1 MGNIGRLVCVA
12 LPFALTIASLVAL
25 LIGGLGGVADKNM
38 YMFSVNT
45 ANLTISENTLASL
58 INGRSLVA
66 RQTPEEIAK
75 AELEKAK
82 AAFGQA
88 GNAIGDAGKAAGN
101 AVGAGVNGATD
112 ATKEKAK
119 ELLDKAK
126 GEAGGIVGP
135 NGFNLTAAQLGLA
148 NSYDISLWGFCYRE
162 NPGSDRICSNPTLDW
177 ATKEFNGTAKNLNA
191 IGTLENIKIGMP
203 TEVQKGL
210 DAFAA
215 LTKWTQIVLIIAYV
229 LLGIEL
235 LLGLFTSCS
244 RVMSCLTW
252 VVAGLAATAV
262 CAAAAMATAMSAA
275 VVGAIEGSQKVYGMR
290 AGFNTRFLVAMWIA
304 AALAIGAAMFW
315 VFTICCCA
323 PEKRPHRRAG
333 GGGGGH
339 SEKGGSYKGPYAPLH
354 DPENDGG
361 AYNRNSHQMSQYGA
375 GPRQTSGRSDLA
387 YEPYSNQVAR

>member
-12 LPFALTIASLVAL
+12 LPFALTVASLVAL

-45 ANLTISENTLASL
+45 ANLTISENTLAA
-58 INGRSLVA
+58 LVSGIGARDLLA
-66 RQTPEEIAK
+66 RQTPEEAAK

-82 AAFGQA
+82 AA
-88 GNAIGDAGKAAGN
+88 IG
-101 AVGAGVNGATD
+101 GATD
-112 ATKEKAK
+112 AAKTAVGDASDATKAKAK
-119 ELLDKAK
+119 ELLDQAK
-126 GEAGGIVGP
+126 GGAFGAPGG
-135 NGFNLTAAQLGLA
+135 NLTAAQLGLA
-148 NSYDISLWGFCYRE
+148 YSYDISLWGFCYRE
-162 NPGSDRICSNPTLDW
+162 QAGSERICSQPQFDW
-177 ATKEFNGTAKNLNA
+177 ATKEFKGTNKNLAA

-203 TEVQKGL
+203 KEVEKGL
-210 DAFAA
+210 DAFAT
-215 LTKWTQIVLIIAYV
+215 LTRATQIVLIGAFI

-290 AGFNTRFLVAMWIA
+290 AGFNTRFLAAMWIA
-304 AALAIGAAMFW
+304 AALAVGAAMFW

-333 GGGGGH
+333 GGF
-339 SEKGGSYKGPYAPLH
+339 SEKGGYKGPYAPLH
-354 DPENDGG
+354 DPENSGSVG
-361 AYNRNSHQMSQYGA
+361 NRNSHQMSQYGA

-387 YEPYSNQVAR
+387 YEPYSNQHA